1 VSGTRSLALGLAES
15 LGPTLSADQELSL
28 NHTANGEDVLISQGV
43 REHLDLGKHFASDLS
58 LQTSR
63 GTEQVLQSTL
73 AANGTPTYGFTNS
86 NNGYNAY
93 NIALGYAN
101 EHNFRLSGSYQLRT
115 GDTGGSTINFGGG
128 GPIGTDFGVLGS
140 IQKANGPGID
150 SNDSRLGFSYRPT
163 DNDRGVSLFEYERH
177 DGVTYGS
184 TREDIMSFD
193 QLYRPT
199 NRLELAGRVAYK
211 LDGNQD
217 YAAHTVLFGARATQR
232 IGSFMDVATEAS
244 WLNSPGITGAA
255 QSEFAVEAGF
265 RVMDRVRLGIGY
277 NFQGAADPTL
287 LNTPTRKG
295 VYVTFT
301 SIVDRIFGW
310 GAH

>member
-1 VSGTRSLALGLAES
+1 
-15 LGPTLSADQELSL
+15 
-28 NHTANGEDVLISQGV
+28 
-43 REHLDLGKHFASDLS
+43 
-58 LQTSR
+58 
-63 GTEQVLQSTL
+63 
-73 AANGTPTYGFTNS
+73 
-86 NNGYNAY
+86 
-93 NIALGYAN
+93 
-101 EHNFRLSGSYQLRT
+101 
-115 GDTGGSTINFGGG
+115 
-128 GPIGTDFGVLGS
+128 
-140 IQKANGPGID
+140 
-150 SNDSRLGFSYRPT
+150 
-163 DNDRGVSLFEYERH
+163 
-177 DGVTYGS
+177 VTYGS

-244 WLNSPGITGAA
+244 WLNSPGISGAA